1 VALIDTTLKRRLAA
15 GLAICA
21 TAALALTP
29 ARAQDPAA
37 PTASEFQRLVDEY
50 GRLWTMPDGGAID
63 LTRLDRFYAP
73 DADVTIVDFVPPGI
87 SRGWAEHRE
96 GLQRELFSQLRM
108 NSYVPRQD
116 VTVKPIAGGRAVVT
130 TFTFDYANRVKDG
143 SEAKITGRQTNVWE
157 RRDGRWVIV
166 HEHGSPVPSA
176 AGEP

>member
-1 VALIDTTLKRRLAA
+1 LIDTTLKHRLAA

-87 SRGWAEHRE
+87 SGGWAEHRE
-96 GLQRELFSQLRM
+96 GL
-108 NSYVPRQD
+108 
-116 VTVKPIAGGRAVVT
+116 
-130 TFTFDYANRVKDG
+130 
-143 SEAKITGRQTNVWE
+143 
-157 RRDGRWVIV
+157 
-166 HEHGSPVPSA
+166 
-176 AGEP
+176 